1 LSGMLPR
8 IDLELA
14 RASIVR
20 GLRSY
25 VLEAA
30 GKKGGV
36 VGVSGGVDS
45 AVVAVLAS
53 QALGPE
59 NVHALILPSASTPEA
74 DVRDAFTVVEKA
86 GIPDS
91 NVELIEIEPILA
103 CFDKALGSMSNV
115 ERGNLAARV
124 RMAILHQRAYRL
136 NSLVVGTGDRS
147 EILIGYFTK
156 YGDGGVDVLPI
167 GGLYKTYVRQLALHL
182 GLPESLALK
191 PSSPRL
197 WPGHEAEKELGL
209 SYEVLDEVLYW
220 LFDVGLEP
228 EEVSSVAGV
237 DRKIVERVVEMHRK
251 SAHKREPPKVIKPAI
266 RYL

>member
-1 LSGMLPR
+1 MALPR

-14 RASIVR
+14 RESIVS
-20 GLRSY
+20 GLRKY
-25 VLEAA
+25 VFELA
-30 GKKGGV
+30 GKRGGV

-59 NVHALILPSASTPEA
+59 NVHILIMPSASTPKSDIE
-74 DVRDAFTVVEKA
+74 DAFLVAKRAGVPEK
-86 GIPDS
+86 
-91 NVELIEIEPILA
+91 NVELIDIEPILNS
-103 CFDKALGSMSNV
+103 FDKALGEMTNV

-124 RMAILHQRAYRL
+124 RMAVLHQRAYRYD
-136 NSLVVGTGDRS
+136 SLVIGTGDRS

-182 GLPESLALK
+182 GLPERIALK

-197 WPGHEAEKELGL
+197 WPGHEAEKELGI
-209 SYEVLDEVLYW
+209 SYEVIDEILYW

-228 EEVSSVAGV
+228 GEVSRVAGIERGIV
-237 DRKIVERVVEMHRK
+237 DRVVEMHRR
-251 SAHKREPPKVIKPAI
+251 SAHKREPPPVIRPAI